1 MKKSNIMPSVVLG
14 AICLIVGL
22 LLSLINSVTAPIIEE
37 AQNAAANAAL
47 AVVLPEGKNFTEIT
61 IDDKYPASITK
72 GYKADGGFVF
82 QATVT
87 GKSSGLIIL
96 CGINAEGKIVGTK
109 VIAEQETDSYDV
121 KVFPEV
127 EGTEGKYKDMDL
139 NNFEPYLVSGATL
152 TSRAYSEAVKAC
164 LQSFEIA
171 NGGTVDTRPAEV
183 IFAEKLNL
191 ALGTANESFTR
202 WYQSNKT
209 LGNSEI
215 YLLNSGVVV
224 VTGESF
230 VGYSAESGE
239 PVGEHSTETL
249 AAANAAYS
257 VYTAMTK
264 VNLSD
269 YQGISKIVKYAYK
282 TTNGE
287 YLFRLENKGFEWAAT
302 PIVIEL
308 MIGKDGKIVSCVTVS
323 HSESGGYGYPCGTPE
338 YYEQYNGKNSETYTE
353 VPNIVADATESTGI
367 NGGATQT
374 SNGYK
379 NAIKAAFSAFNTL
392 TATAEGGNE

>member
-14 AICLIVGL
+14 TVCLIVAL
-22 LLSLINSVTAPIIEE
+22 LLSLINSVTAPLIEE
-37 AQNAAANAAL
+37 AQNAATNAAL
-47 AVVLPEGKNFTEIT
+47 TVVLPEGTNFNEIT
-61 IDDKYPASITK
+61 LDEKYPTVIKKA
-72 GYKADGGFVF
+72 YKADGGYVF
-82 QATVT
+82 QANVT

-96 CGINAEGKIVGTK
+96 CGINDQGKIVGTQ
-109 VIAEQETDSYDV
+109 VIADQETDSYDV
-121 KVFPEV
+121 KVFPEL
-127 EGTEGKYKDMDL
+127 EGTNGKYKDMTLD
-139 NNFEPYLVSGATL
+139 NFEPYLVSGATL
-152 TSRAYSEAVKAC
+152 TSKAYGDAVKAC
-164 LQSFEIA
+164 LQAYEIA

-191 ALGTANESFTR
+191 ALGTSNESYTR

-230 VGYSAESGE
+230 VGYSAESGA
-239 PVGEHSTETL
+239 PVGEHSAEAL
-249 AAANAAYS
+249 AEANAAYS

-264 VNLSD
+264 INLAD

-282 TTNGE
+282 TTDGS
-287 YLFRLENKGFEWAAT
+287 YLFRLENKGFEWASS

-308 MIGKDGKIVSCVTVS
+308 VINKDGKIASCVTVS
-323 HSESGGYGYPCGTPE
+323 HSESGGYGYACGTPE
-338 YYEQYNGKNSETYTE
+338 YYEQYNGKDSETYTE
-353 VPNIVADATESTGI
+353 VPNIVADEVENPGI
-367 NGGATQT
+367 SGGATQT

-379 NAIKAAFSAFNTL
+379 TAIKAAFTAFDKL
-392 TATAEGGNE
+392 TATAEGGNN